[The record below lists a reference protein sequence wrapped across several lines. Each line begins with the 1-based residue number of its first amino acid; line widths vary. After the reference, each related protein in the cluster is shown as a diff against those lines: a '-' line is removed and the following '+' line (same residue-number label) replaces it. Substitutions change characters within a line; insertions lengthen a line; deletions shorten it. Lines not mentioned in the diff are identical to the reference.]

1 MPSSLKEGLYEP
13 EGPTARLLRAVNE
26 TDYPPVRSDWNKY
39 ILELATGN
47 NSAAIANIAANGSMI
62 RGPGNM
68 SKTRAINQID
78 LASNTILRVWESIA
92 AAARTLNI
100 PIHEINAVLAG
111 RNDTGGG
118 FKWEYVFS
126 NGNTTMSSGNL
137 ANLGAGN
144 NNSALEDDDEDG
156 YEDEVSSLRCSGNCI
171 SGTSNASRHLIPN
184 TI

>member
-47 NSAAIANIAANGSMI
+47 NSAVISNIAPNGSLI

-78 LASNTILRVWESIA
+78 LASGTILRVWESIA

-137 ANLGAGN
+137 ANLSAGN
-144 NNSALEDDDEDG
+144 NNNASGALEEDDEDG
-156 YEDEVSSLRCSGNCI
+156 YEDEV
-171 SGTSNASRHLIPN
+171 T
-184 TI
+184 